1 MKKLLSVTA
10 LIICICCMFVLS
22 VPSSATVLPSGEGT
36 IGAAES
42 TPYAYPNDEPIGDYP
57 NTADTNDINENG
69 DKTVTESGSVSRSV
83 SENSDTAQAQ
93 DTDGMNIVMAL
104 VWLVIIAAVIL
115 LIVALVPKRR
125 GA

>member
-22 VPSSATVLPSGEGT
+22 SPSSATVLPSGEGT
-36 IGAAES
+36 VVAGES

-57 NTADTNDINENG
+57 NTADTNDVNENG
-69 DKTVTESGSVSRSV
+69 NTVTESGSVSRSIV
-83 SENSDTAQAQ
+83 ENGDTAQ
-93 DTDGMNIVMAL
+93 DSTDGMNIVMAL

-115 LIVALVPKRR
+115 LVVALVPKRR